1 MSIRLRITLF
11 LVAAIVLTLGTATW
25 LLDEHID
32 DEVALQAD
40 TNLLERAQALSD
52 IFRMQPPT
60 AMQPKTRVARL
71 PEFLADDGVAHFIIR
86 CQGQTVLSSA
96 AAATLAWPTPVAEK
110 PAFRE
115 ISDAR
120 GTDLRAVALNFR
132 PSLQASLAD
141 DAGTATATARNA
153 AAGASSCNLGLAVD
167 LRAVRS
173 FQKSMDRLEY
183 GCILLAV
190 LIVVL
195 LTPLLIRR
203 GMKPLAGLA
212 EGMRLIGPES
222 PEQRLAT
229 DSAPEL
235 QPLIVRFNE
244 VLSRMQEG
252 LMRERQFASGIAHE
266 LRTPLA
272 EMHTMIEVELR
283 YPSQRDLRAFLADI
297 GTIGMEM
304 ERLVTALLLLT
315 RIEAGIEQVQYQ
327 AVDVGA
333 LTSKLLDRY
342 RDDIRRRNLD
352 LVIRTQGTLI
362 WQADPTLLEVT
373 LGNLVGNAVAYAP
386 VGSRVLLDYQSTTW
400 LLQNDAPGLDDDD
413 VALMHRRFWRKGKDA
428 GVHTGLGVALV
439 AAAAS
444 AQSMHLDLTLANGK
458 IRAAVTTDRP
468 TSLSAADSKTTAT
481 EALALRK
488 ITADS

>member
-1 MSIRLRITLF
+1 MIRSISIRLRITLF

-52 IFRMQPPT
+52 IFRMQPP
-60 AMQPKTRVARL
+60 ADASQKTRLGRV
-71 PEFLADDGVAHFIIR
+71 PEFLADDGVVHFIIHCR
-86 CQGQTVLSSA
+86 GQTVLSSA
-96 AAATLAWPTPVAEK
+96 AAAALAWPTPVAGK
-110 PAFRE
+110 PAFAE
-115 ISDAR
+115 ITDAQR
-120 GTDLRAVALNFR
+120 TDLRAVALNFK
-132 PSLQASLAD
+132 PSLEQGLSGNAVS
-141 DAGTATATARNA
+141 A
-153 AAGASSCNLGLAVD
+153 AADASSCSLGLAVD
-167 LRAVRS
+167 LKAVRT
-173 FQKSMDRLEY
+173 FQTSMDRIEY
-183 GCILLAV
+183 GCILIAV

-203 GMKPLAGLA
+203 GLKPLAGLA

-222 PEQRLAT
+222 PEQRLDT
-229 DSAPEL
+229 DSAAEL
-235 QPLIVRFNE
+235 QPLIARFNE

-252 LMRERQFASGIAHE
+252 LMRERQFASGVAHE

-272 EMHTMIEVELR
+272 EIHTMIEVELR

-333 LTSKLLDRY
+333 LTGKLLDRH
-342 RDDIRRRNLD
+342 RDDFKRRHLE
-352 LVIRTQGTLI
+352 LVVRTQGTLI

-373 LGNLVGNAVAYAP
+373 LGNLLSNAVAYAP
-386 VGSRVLLDYQSTTW
+386 TGSSLLLDYQSNTW

-439 AAAAS
+439 AAAAN
-444 AQSMHLDLTLANGK
+444 AQSMHLDLALVNGRL
-458 IRAAVTTDRP
+458 RAAVTTDRP
-468 TSLSAADSKTTAT
+468 TSLSAGGAKPLIDVPSFQRVTT
-481 EALALRK
+481 E
-488 ITADS
+488 S